1 MKYIEFQKKVE
12 AMGFKVIFN
21 ENGWVQVQNQQG
33 QWLGTVY
40 ATVPYDLQLCIQ
52 DLFDFW
58 GGEIKRCFLDK
69 LIVQLASTEI
79 SNRGRM
85 PIGVVS

>member
-40 ATVPYDLQLCIQ
+40 ATVPYDLQLWIQ
-52 DLFDFW
+52 DLFDVW

-69 LIVQLASTEI
+69 LIVQLVSTKI